1 MTLQGSILSNGNPS
15 TNCVPLSL
23 EANKDSSNEYLND
36 TSNGSGDCV
45 NEMNCDESVVGAQEP
60 SDEPVI
66 DITINNVVCS
76 FSVKSH
82 LNLKQIAQTGFNVE
96 YRRENGMVTMRLRK
110 PYTTASIWSS
120 GKVTCTGATSEEAA
134 RIAARR
140 ITRAISKLGY
150 PRLRLVNYR
159 VVNVLGTCTMPFAI
173 KITPFSAKHRN
184 IASYEPELHPGVTYR
199 LKHPK
204 ATLKIFSTGSITV
217 TAPCVGNV
225 QSAIEHIY
233 PLVNE
238 FRKERSPED
247 IRTMQA
253 HRSQGAKRKRSVDEF
268 VTDDQMFYDCIELED
283 EDDEDDFDS
292 DQSQD

>member
-96 YRRENGMVTMRLRK
+96 YRRENGVKMSLVLD
-110 PYTTASIWSS
+110 WF
-120 GKVTCTGATSEEAA
+120 GF
-134 RIAARR
+134 
-140 ITRAISKLGY
+140 ISFVSAVSDGHNEVKETLHY
-150 PRLRLVNYR
+150 SFNLVIRESY
-159 VVNVLGTCTMPFAI
+159 MYW
-173 KITPFSAKHRN
+173 RN
-184 IASYEPELHPGVTYR
+184 
-199 LKHPK
+199 
-204 ATLKIFSTGSITV
+204 
-217 TAPCVGNV
+217 
-225 QSAIEHIY
+225 
-233 PLVNE
+233 
-238 FRKERSPED
+238 
-247 IRTMQA
+247 
-253 HRSQGAKRKRSVDEF
+253 
-268 VTDDQMFYDCIELED
+268 
-283 EDDEDDFDS
+283 
-292 DQSQD
+292 

>member
-1 MTLQGSILSNGNPS
+1 MAMTLQGSILSNGNPS

-96 YRRENGMVTMRLRK
+96 YRRENGVITLWYWVLDSVYFIWSLWFVFQMVTMRLRK

-184 IASYEPELHPGVTYR
+184 IARYVASQNYLMSWAEISLSGSIAMSLNYILELHIVSNI
-199 LKHPK
+199 PK
-204 ATLKIFSTGSITV
+204 QL
-217 TAPCVGNV
+217 
-225 QSAIEHIY
+225 
-233 PLVNE
+233 
-238 FRKERSPED
+238 
-247 IRTMQA
+247 
-253 HRSQGAKRKRSVDEF
+253 
-268 VTDDQMFYDCIELED
+268 
-283 EDDEDDFDS
+283 
-292 DQSQD
+292 